1 MCIHVNACTHIPWLL
16 ISEDKMFSVSTIAL
30 SIGIC
35 SLRRE
40 SFKSETAIESNPR
53 TKTSPLI
60 DEQGRESSLHRDFN
74 CDNIK
79 ETNDEI
85 TTC

>member
-1 MCIHVNACTHIPWLL
+1 MNACIHIPWLL
-16 ISEDKMFSVSTIAL
+16 ISDDKIFSISAIAL
-30 SIGIC
+30 SIGIWA
-35 SLRRE
+35 LRWE
-40 SFKSETAIESNPR
+40 SFKSETAIENNPR

-85 TTC
+85 TAC